1 MDSKRSYRTFDKD
14 FKVNAVKLVLEG
26 SRSMTKVAAELG
38 ISANTLTNW
47 KRDYLKDKE
56 NSFPGKGYQKPDDA
70 EMTKLRRQ
78 LALVT
83 QERDILNKAIAVFT
97 KYQEK

>member
-1 MDSKRSYRTFDKD
+1 MDSKRAYRTFDKD

-26 SRSMTKVAAELG
+26 TRSMKKLAEELG
-38 ISANTLTNW
+38 ISANTLSGW

-70 EMTKLRRQ
+70 ELTKLRKQ
-78 LALVT
+78 LFRVT
-83 QERDILNKAIAVFT
+83 QERDILKKAIAVFT
-97 KYQEK
+97 KHGG

>member
-26 SRSMTKVAAELG
+26 TRSMTKVAAELG

-47 KRDYLKDKE
+47 KKDYLKDKE

-70 EMTKLRRQ
+70 EVTKLRRQ
-78 LALVT
+78 LFRVT
-83 QERDILNKAIAVFT
+83 QECEILKKAIAVFT
-97 KYQEK
+97 KQKE

>member
-1 MDSKRSYRTFDKD
+1 MDSKRTYRTFDKD

-26 SRSMTKVAAELG
+26 TRSMTKVAAELG

-47 KRDYLKDKE
+47 KKDYLKDKE

-70 EMTKLRRQ
+70 EVTRLRRQ
-78 LALVT
+78 LIRVT
-83 QERDILNKAIAVFT
+83 QECEILKKAIAVFT
-97 KYQEK
+97 KQKE

>member
-1 MDSKRSYRTFDKD
+1 MESKRNYRTFDKD

-26 SRSMTKVAAELG
+26 SRSMSKIAEEIG
-38 ISANTLTNW
+38 ISPNTLTNW
-47 KRDYLKDKE
+47 KKAYLQNKE

-70 EMTKLRRQ
+70 EFTKLRRQ
-78 LALVT
+78 LARAN
-83 QERDILNKAIAVFT
+83 QECEILKKAIAVFT